1 MKVVG
6 QQKVKKNNMD
16 YEKKGLTTYLDEA
29 PRVGTVSEL
38 VQLTEEECIDTK
50 SWWEVE
56 AINKYFEQIMQD
68 FRDAGTR
75 MSEEDKRWWKA
86 YKKGK

>member
-1 MKVVG
+1 MKVVD
-6 QQKVKKNNMD
+6 QQKLTRISMD

-29 PRVGTVSEL
+29 PRVRTVAEL
-38 VQLTEEECIDTK
+38 VQLTEEESIDTK

-68 FRDAGTR
+68 FREAGTR
-75 MSEEDKRWWKA
+75 MSKEDERWWKA

>member
-1 MKVVG
+1 M
-6 QQKVKKNNMD
+6 N

-29 PRVGTVSEL
+29 PRVRTVAEL

-50 SWWEVE
+50 SWWEIE
-56 AINKYFEQIMQD
+56 AIYKKFAQIIQD
-68 FRDAGTR
+68 WIDADTR

-86 YKKGK
+86 YKKGI

>member
-1 MKVVG
+1 
-6 QQKVKKNNMD
+6 MD

-29 PRVGTVSEL
+29 PRVRTVAEL
-38 VQLTEEECIDTK
+38 VQLTEEESIDTK

-68 FRDAGTR
+68 FREAGTR
-75 MSEEDKRWWKA
+75 MSKEDERWWKA